1 MVLRFEC
8 CLQRQLFFQR
18 QKPVEVMDENHAI
31 IQLHDS
37 FHIFHA
43 GNDGFGNYD
52 IAVRP
57 FDDFMDCVHDKGH
70 GSCCR
75 PGNEQVVTQFYF
87 FRGIFA

>member
-1 MVLRFEC
+1 M
-8 CLQRQLFFQR
+8 
-18 QKPVEVMDENHAI
+18 P
-31 IQLHDS
+31 
-37 FHIFHA
+37 
-43 GNDGFGNYD
+43 FGNYD

>member
-1 MVLRFEC
+1 M
-8 CLQRQLFFQR
+8 
-18 QKPVEVMDENHAI
+18 KTMPSS
-31 IQLHDS
+31 S
-37 FHIFHA
+37 FTTPFTYSMP
-43 GNDGFGNYD
+43 FGNYD